1 MKRNL
6 SLFLATLTLST
17 LVTSSIPTYAYEPN
31 IIDTTETSSSDSSLE
46 TNELAENPYSSF
58 IDETYYNIT
67 TDYLNGIIDKLTKLP
82 ASGSV
87 CIDYLSEE
95 ILLHRAILFASH
107 NIQGYTSN
115 PELIDIIDDIVD
127 NYTGELKEMREE
139 LNKLIENAKNTKDL
153 KEDTEYHKNFKV
165 IADKLSKEISKI
177 PTNESNELTYIKQ
190 INAILQASHDIA
202 LLDNKCAKSELV
214 KEISKNET
222 TNTQAYI
229 SRLKTLQSA
238 LK

>member
-1 MKRNL
+1 MKKIISFLL
-6 SLFLATLTLST
+6 SMLTLISMM
-17 LVTSSIPTYAYEPN
+17 LYNLPVSAACI
-31 IIDTTETSSSDSSLE
+31 
-46 TNELAENPYSSF
+46 ENPYSQF
-58 IDETYYNIT
+58 IDDPYYELTQDHI
-67 TDYLNGIIDKLTKLP
+67 NGIVSQLSNLP
-82 ASGSV
+82 SSGSV
-87 CIDYLSEE
+87 CIDYLGEE
-95 ILLHRAILFASH
+95 ILLHRAILFATH
-107 NIQGYTSN
+107 NIESYSSN

-190 INAILQASHDIA
+190 INALLQASHDIA

-214 KEISKNET
+214 KEIAKVT
-222 TNTQAYI
+222 ITNTEEYM
-229 SRLKTLQSA
+229 SRLKTLEQA